1 MQTANN
7 NDLMAETVGNPL
19 LNPAF
24 SHTFR
29 LMYSTFNDKTF
40 SSFNTFLNAEA
51 TKDALV
57 SNKIYDNTLK
67 QYSQTVNSDVMPV
80 NLMGNVMSSTPLI
93 QKRLHFST
101 NTSARY
107 RTQYSHI
114 SRNVNID
121 DINIDHL
128 LLGDESKHA
137 ITVLQ
142 KSCRLLLHTI
152 LLELG
157 LRGNIGYSNSLNNL
171 RNETTE
177 TYDWSGRGNIVIRF
191 PYNFTLSSDIAY
203 TDRAGYT
210 NMDFKRNYVECR
222 HR

>member
-1 MQTANN
+1 
-7 NDLMAETVGNPL
+7 
-19 LNPAF
+19 
-24 SHTFR
+24 
-29 LMYSTFNDKTF
+29 
-40 SSFNTFLNAEA
+40 
-51 TKDALV
+51 
-57 SNKIYDNTLK
+57 
-67 QYSQTVNSDVMPV
+67 MPV
-80 NLMGNVMSSTPLI
+80 NLMGNVMFSTPLI

-107 RTQYSHI
+107 RTQYSYI

-128 LLGDESKHA
+128 LLGDESKTRNYSASEELSLTFTHDF
-137 ITVLQ
+137 I
-142 KSCRLLLHTI
+142 
-152 LLELG
+152 ELG

-210 NMDFKRNYVECR
+210 NMDLSEIMWNAAIDKTLFKNKGTLSIKATLTASTSA
-222 HR
+222 